1 MPKINSIQNKKAFNI
16 PDRLPIV
23 PLMNMVVFPNVIMP
37 LVVNDEVLLRLIN
50 DSISSTKIV
59 GIFANK
65 PDEEGGYKNNEIY
78 SIGTAVLILR
88 MFRGDKD
95 NTARLLV
102 QGLGRIELKKIE
114 KEEPYLVGRIEQLKE
129 KKTQSLKLTALLRSV
144 TETFTEIINLSHNI
158 PDELRIAL
166 NTIKTPSKV
175 ADFIAS
181 NLNLSIDKRQK
192 ILEETDIEERLILL
206 SSYLN
211 KELKLL
217 KLTSKIQED
226 VDEELEKDQKDYYLR
241 EQLRAIK
248 KELGETEDESQE
260 LEELQKKLTKK
271 KLPEIALTAAKRELK
286 RLNRM
291 SSASSE
297 YTVARTYLDWLLDLP
312 WNEEV
317 MDEIDIEKAGKIL
330 DEDHYG
336 LKEIKERILEYMA
349 VKKLTENSKG
359 SILCLV
365 GPPGTGKTS
374 IGKSIAR
381 SMGRKFVRAS
391 LGGVRDEAEIRGH
404 RRTYI
409 GSMPGIIIKQIRQ
422 AGVRNPVMMLDEIDK
437 LSSSNQGDPSAALLE
452 VLDPEQNMN
461 FVDHYLD
468 VPFDLSKIMFI
479 MTANYPEY
487 IPEPLLDRMEVI
499 EFPSYIIQE
508 KIAIAKNYITKR
520 QIKQNGLDDKDI
532 KFTDKALEFIVQN
545 YTREAG
551 VRRLEQRIEKICR
564 KVAVIKAKGGKT
576 GISIDVDKA
585 KLYLGNKFITPE
597 MANRKSEI
605 GICTGLAW
613 SPAGGSILFIEATL
627 MKGSDRVKITGQ
639 LGEVMRESAEI
650 AISYM
655 KSNSKK
661 LGIDLKKFEKSD
673 LHIHVPDGATP
684 KDGPSAGLAMTTAI
698 ISLYS
703 GIPVKK
709 DVAMTG
715 EISLHGKAMEIGGLR
730 EKIIAA
736 HKAGIKT
743 VLIPGDNLKDLEEIP
758 KEVIDSLEIKP
769 VKHIS
774 EVLEIALT
782 KKIGGLKKV

>member
-1 MPKINSIQNKKAFNI
+1 MPKINNLQSKKAFNI

-78 SIGTAVLILR
+78 SIGTAVMILR
-88 MFRGDKD
+88 MFRGDRD

-114 KEEPYLVGRIEQLKE
+114 KEDPYLVGRVEQLRE

-181 NLNLSIDKRQK
+181 NLNLAIDKRQK

-260 LEELQKKLTKK
+260 LEELQKKLSKK
-271 KLPEIALTAAKRELK
+271 KLPEIAQTAAKRELK

-312 WNEEV
+312 WHEEI
-317 MDEIDIEKAGKIL
+317 MDEIDIEKARKIL

-349 VKKLTENSKG
+349 VKKLTVDSKG

-452 VLDPEQNMN
+452 ALDPEQNAN

-520 QIKQNGLDDKDI
+520 QIKQNGLEPKDI
-532 KFTDKALEFIVQN
+532 TFTDKALEFIVEN

-576 GISIDVDKA
+576 GVVIDVSKT
-585 KLYLGNKFITPE
+585 KEYLGNKFITPE
-597 MANRKSEI
+597 MANRKDEI

-655 KSNSKK
+655 KSNSKA

-698 ISLYS
+698 ISLFT
-703 GIPVKK
+703 GIPVRR
-709 DVAMTG
+709 DIAMTG

-730 EKIIAA
+730 EKVIAA
-736 HKAGIKT
+736 YKAGIKT
-743 VLIPGDNLKDLEEIP
+743 VLIPKDNMKDLEEIP
-758 KEVIDSLEIKP
+758 KEVVSSLNIKP
-769 VKHIS
+769 VKHIN
-774 EVLEIALT
+774 EVLKIALI
-782 KKIGGLKKV
+782 KKIGVLKKG

>member
-1 MPKINSIQNKKAFNI
+1 MPKINNLQSKKAFNI

-78 SIGTAVLILR
+78 SIGTAVMILR
-88 MFRGDKD
+88 MFRGDRD

-114 KEEPYLVGRIEQLKE
+114 KEEPYLVGKVEQLRE

-181 NLNLSIDKRQK
+181 NLNLAIDKRQK

-260 LEELQKKLTKK
+260 LEELQKKLSKK
-271 KLPEIALTAAKRELK
+271 KLPEIAQTAAKRELK

-317 MDEIDIEKAGKIL
+317 MDEIDIEKARKIL

-349 VKKLTENSKG
+349 VKKLTDDSKG

-452 VLDPEQNMN
+452 ALDPEQNAG

-520 QIKQNGLDDKDI
+520 QIKQNGLEPKDI
-532 KFTDKALEFIVQN
+532 TFTDKALEFIVEN

-564 KVAVIKAKGGKT
+564 KVAVIKAKGEKT
-576 GISIDVDKA
+576 GVVIDVNKT
-585 KLYLGNKFITPE
+585 KEYLGNKFITPE
-597 MANRKSEI
+597 MANRKDEI

-655 KSNSKK
+655 KSNSKA
-661 LGIDLKKFEKSD
+661 LGIDLKKYEKSD

-698 ISLYS
+698 ISLFT
-703 GIPVKK
+703 GIPVRR
-709 DVAMTG
+709 DIAMTG

-730 EKIIAA
+730 EKVIAA
-736 HKAGIKT
+736 YKAGIKT
-743 VLIPGDNLKDLEEIP
+743 VLIPKDNMKDLDEIP
-758 KEVIDSLEIKP
+758 KEVIGSLDIKP
-769 VKHIS
+769 VKHIN
-774 EVLEIALT
+774 EVLKIALI
-782 KKIGGLKKV
+782 KKLGVLKKV

>member
-1 MPKINSIQNKKAFNI
+1 MPIINNIQSKKAFNI
-16 PDRLPIV
+16 PDRLPIL

-37 LVVNDEVLLRLIN
+37 LIVNDDALLRLVN
-50 DSISSTKIV
+50 DSISTTKIV

-65 PDEEGGYKNNEIY
+65 PDEEGGYKHNEIY
-78 SIGTAVLILR
+78 SVGTAVMILR

-95 NTARLLV
+95 NSARLLV

-114 KEEPYLVGRIEQLKE
+114 KEDPYLIGKIEQLKE
-129 KKTQSLKLTALLRSV
+129 KKTQSLKLTALLRSA
-144 TETFTEIINLSHNI
+144 TETFTEIIDLSHNI

-181 NLNLSIDKRQK
+181 NLNLTIDKRQK

-206 SSYLN
+206 SSFLN

-260 LEELQKKLTKK
+260 LEELQKKLSKK
-271 KLPEIALTAAKRELK
+271 KLPELAMIAAKRELK

-312 WNEEV
+312 WNDEV
-317 MDEIDIEKAGKIL
+317 KDEIDIEKAKTIL
-330 DEDHYG
+330 DEDHFG

-349 VKKLTENSKG
+349 VKKLTEDSKG

-381 SMGRKFVRAS
+381 AMGRKFVRAS

-409 GSMPGIIIKQIRQ
+409 GSMPGIIIKQLRQ
-422 AGVRNPVMMLDEIDK
+422 VGVRNPVMMLDEIDK

-452 VLDPEQNMN
+452 ALDPEQNSN
-461 FVDHYLD
+461 FTDHYLD

-479 MTANYPEY
+479 MTANYPEN

-508 KIAIAKNYITKR
+508 KVAIAKNYLTKR
-520 QIKQNGLDDKDI
+520 QIKQNGLNSKDI
-532 KFTDKALEFIVQN
+532 KFTDKAIEFIVEN

-576 GISIDVDKA
+576 GVTIDIDKT
-585 KLYLGNKFITPE
+585 KEYLGNKFITPE
-597 MANRKSEI
+597 MANRKDEV

-650 AISYM
+650 AVSYM
-655 KSNSKK
+655 KSNAHA
-661 LGIDLKKFEKSD
+661 LGINLKKFDKQD

-684 KDGPSAGLAMTTAI
+684 KDGPSAGLAITTAI

-703 GIPVKK
+703 GIPVRR
-709 DVAMTG
+709 DMAMTG

-736 HKAGIKT
+736 YKAGIKK
-743 VLIPGDNLKDLEEIP
+743 VLIPSENIKDLEDIP

-774 EVLEIALT
+774 EVLHLALT